1 MSEALARDVP
11 TSANRR
17 APEPVVAENAGFTG
31 LLQLRGAA
39 RIDGEIEGEV
49 IATGMVWIGE
59 TGRVRARVE
68 APEVVIAGELEGEVW
83 ASAKI
88 ELLAT
93 ARVTAALYT
102 PRLVLAEGS
111 FFEGRCHTGSEGGA
125 AGSEVLPR
133 DFGPRN
139 ALNFRSSM

>member
-1 MSEALARDVP
+1 MSEAFAREVP
-11 TSANRR
+11 TGAIRS
-17 APEPVVAENAGFTG
+17 APEPVVAENAEFTG

-49 IATGMVWIGE
+49 IATGLVWIGE

-68 APEVVIAGELEGEVW
+68 AEEVVVAGELEGEVW
-83 ASAKI
+83 ASSKI

-111 FFEGRCHTGSEGGA
+111 FFEGRCHTGSEGEP
-125 AGSEVLPR
+125 AGSEALPR
-133 DFGPRN
+133 PISGPGT
-139 ALNFRSSM
+139 A

>member
-11 TSANRR
+11 RIAVRR
-17 APEPVVAENAGFTG
+17 APEPVVAQNAEFTG
-31 LLQLRGAA
+31 LLQLLAA
-39 RIDGEIEGEV
+39 GRIDGKIEGEV
-49 IATGMVWIGE
+49 IAAGMVWIGE

-68 APEVVIAGELEGEVW
+68 AEEVVVAGELEGEVR

-102 PRLVLAEGS
+102 PRVVLAEGS
-111 FFEGRCHTGSEGGA
+111 FFEGRCYTRSEGRPA
-125 AGSEVLPR
+125 DPEALPSAISR
-133 DFGPRN
+133 PETP
-139 ALNFRSSM
+139 

>member
-1 MSEALARDVP
+1 MSEAFARDVP
-11 TSANRR
+11 AR
-17 APEPVVAENAGFTG
+17 AIRSVPEPVVAENAEFTG

-49 IATGMVWIGE
+49 IASGMVWIGE

-68 APEVVIAGELEGEVW
+68 AEEVVVAGELEGEVW

-111 FFEGRCHTGSEGGA
+111 FFEGRCHTGSEGLP
-125 AGSEVLPR
+125 AGSEALPR
-133 DFGPRN
+133 AISGPGTP
-139 ALNFRSSM
+139 

>member
-1 MSEALARDVP
+1 MSEAFARDVP
-11 TSANRR
+11 TSADRR

-31 LLQLRGAA
+31 LLQLPGAA
-39 RIDGEIEGEV
+39 RIEGEIEGEV

-68 APEVVIAGELEGEVW
+68 AEEVVVAGELEGEVW

-93 ARVTAALYT
+93 ARVTATLYT

-111 FFEGRCHTGSEGGA
+111 FFEGRCHTGSEGRPE
-125 AGSEVLPR
+125 GSEALSCAIS
-133 DFGPRN
+133 GPETP
-139 ALNFRSSM
+139 

>member
-1 MSEALARDVP
+1 MSEAFARDVP
-11 TSANRR
+11 TSANNRR
-17 APEPVVAENAGFTG
+17 APEPVVAENAKFAG
-31 LLQLRGAA
+31 LLQLREAS

-49 IATGMVWIGE
+49 VATGMVWIGG

-68 APEVVIAGELEGEVW
+68 AEEVVVAGELEGEVW

-88 ELLAT
+88 ELLGT

-111 FFEGRCHTGSEGGA
+111 FFEGRCHTGSEGRPT
-125 AGSEVLPR
+125 GSEALPR
-133 DFGPRN
+133 AISDPRTP
-139 ALNFRSSM
+139 